1 MSRKNRQYLLISAI
15 IFIAL
20 YTMFTLLHR
29 PVEVKPAG
37 QSSASEVAVVTIPMA
52 GNASYSYL
60 EGSGLAW
67 YGDNLVILPQ
77 YPDRFRSAGHSTL
90 FTIPKSRLLDFLSGK
105 NKQPI
110 TPHRLPFS
118 ENGVEAKIED
128 FGGYEAIAFRDHR
141 AYLTI
146 ESGWGNNMMG
156 HVVEGNIEPDMSM
169 LRLNPATLRNIS
181 PQAKL
186 SNMSDESLL
195 IVGDK
200 VITFYEANG
209 AAINPTPKVHLFDAD
224 LQPLGTLPMDNIEY
238 RITDVTAPDAGG
250 RFWAINYLYP
260 GDRAKLKPATDEIA
274 AKYGRGPTHA
284 KFVTVERLVQFRY
297 TAHGIHLTAVPPVQL
312 RLIDDDHARNWEGIV
327 RLDDKGF
334 LLITD
339 KYPETIL
346 GFVPA
351 KP

>member
-1 MSRKNRQYLLISAI
+1 MSRKNRQYLLIAAI

-20 YTMFTLLHR
+20 YAMFTLLHR

-37 QSSASEVAVVTIPMA
+37 RSTTSEVAVIRIPLA
-52 GNASYSYL
+52 GDASYAYL

-77 YPDRFRSAGHSTL
+77 YPDRFRSNGHSAL
-90 FTIPKSRLLDFLSGK
+90 FTIPKARLLAFLSGK

-110 TPHRLPFS
+110 TPRLLPFS

-141 AYLTI
+141 TYLTI

-156 HVVEGNIEPDMSM
+156 HVVEGNMEPDLSM
-169 LRLNPATLRNIS
+169 LRLNPVTLRNIP

-195 IVGDK
+195 IAHDK
-200 VITFYEANG
+200 IITFYEANG
-209 AAINPTPKVHLFDAD
+209 ANINPRPRVHLFDLN
-224 LQPLGTLPMDNIEY
+224 LQPLGTLPLDNIEY
-238 RITDVTAPDAGG
+238 RITDVTAPDATG

-260 GDRAKLKPATDEIA
+260 GDRIKLKLAPDKIA
-274 AKYGRGPTHA
+274 ARYGRGPTHT
-284 KFVTVERLVQFRY
+284 KFVTVERLVPFSY
-297 TAHGIHLTAVPPVQL
+297 TTDGVHLVDAPPIQL
-312 RLIDDDHARNWEGIV
+312 KLIDDDHARNWEGIV

-339 KYPETIL
+339 TYPETIL

-351 KP
+351 QP